1 MVENNYIKVILFE
14 TNQFNYEQILKFNYT
29 LWRLKREYKYKLI
42 YIIKFYNDIN
52 LHFHLFICTPSL
64 DLIRVKAI

>member
-29 LWRLKREYKYKLI
+29 L
-42 YIIKFYNDIN
+42 
-52 LHFHLFICTPSL
+52 
-64 DLIRVKAI
+64 